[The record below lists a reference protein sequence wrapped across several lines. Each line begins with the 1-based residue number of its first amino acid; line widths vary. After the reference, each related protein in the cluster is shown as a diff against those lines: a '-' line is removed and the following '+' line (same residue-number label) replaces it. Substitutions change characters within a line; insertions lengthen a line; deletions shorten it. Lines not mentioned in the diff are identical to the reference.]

1 MIKVSVIIPIY
12 GVEKFIARC
21 VESLFRQTLPE
32 IEYIFV
38 DDATPDNS
46 MKVLHA
52 VIERHPERS
61 HAVRILRHEQN
72 KGLPAARNT
81 GLAAAQGEY
90 IFHCD
95 SDDFTE
101 TKMLEELYDTAS
113 RHDADVVW
121 CDYYISHETSERYM
135 KQPCYATPEEALK
148 GMLCGR
154 MKYNVWN
161 KLVRRQL
168 YVDNTVSFPSGYAMG
183 EDLTMI
189 KVFAAAKN
197 VTYLPKAYYHY
208 VQWNASSI
216 TREYTDNHLSSLRHN
231 SEKTI
236 AFLKKRYGEQ
246 WNQDIYSFALLMK
259 WPFIVSDKRKM
270 YRLWKDWFPEA
281 NAYIW
286 SDKQVSVR
294 IRFIE
299 WCAAK
304 GWFPIIWLH
313 YWIVVKFFYS
323 IAYK

>member
-1 MIKVSVIIPIY
+1 M
-12 GVEKFIARC
+12 
-21 VESLFRQTLPE
+21 
-32 IEYIFV
+32 

-46 MKVLHA
+46 MAVLHS
-52 VIERHPERS
+52 VMERYPERS
-61 HAVRILRHEQN
+61 QAVKIIRHEQN

-81 GLAAAQGEY
+81 GLAIAQGEY

-101 TKMLEELYDTAS
+101 TNMLKSLYETAEK
-113 RHDADVVW
+113 HDADAVW

-135 KQPCYATPEEALK
+135 KQPCYDTPEEALK

-161 KLVRRQL
+161 KLVRRSL
-168 YVDNTVSFPSGYAMG
+168 YVENAVSFPTGYAMG

-189 KVFAAAKN
+189 KIFAFAKK
-197 VTYLPKAYYHY
+197 VIYLPKAFYHY
-208 VQWNASSI
+208 VQWNASSM
-216 TREYTDNHLSSLRHN
+216 TRDYTSTHLKALRHN
-231 SEKTI
+231 AEATI
-236 AFLKKRYGEQ
+236 DFLKSHYGTL

-259 WPFIVSDKRKM
+259 WSFLVSDKRRM

-281 NAYIW
+281 NAFILT
-286 SDKQVSVR
+286 DKQVSFR

-304 GWFPIIWLH
+304 GWFSIVWLH
-313 YWIVVKFFYS
+313 YWIVIKFFYS
-323 IAYK
+323 IVYK